1 MLRGLVAISF
11 GVLAFVWPGQTL
23 LTLVLIYG
31 AFALIDG
38 ILAIVGALLGRT
50 ESSATWLLI
59 ATGILGI
66 CAGAVTLTLPG
77 LVVTGLVV
85 YVGAW
90 AMIRGLIDAFQAI
103 QLRRDV
109 PDIWPQLVSGL
120 LSIAFGLLVFMA
132 PKIGFSHE
140 MKLGCPA
147 PGASSIV
154 AVP

>member
-1 MLRGLVAISF
+1 MTATHSHPLMPSLAEQISGRWWVQLLRGLAAIAF
-11 GVLAFVWPGQTL
+11 GILAIFWPGQTL

-85 YVGAW
+85 YV
-90 AMIRGLIDAFQAI
+90 
-103 QLRRDV
+103 
-109 PDIWPQLVSGL
+109 
-120 LSIAFGLLVFMA
+120 
-132 PKIGFSHE
+132 
-140 MKLGCPA
+140 
-147 PGASSIV
+147 
-154 AVP
+154 